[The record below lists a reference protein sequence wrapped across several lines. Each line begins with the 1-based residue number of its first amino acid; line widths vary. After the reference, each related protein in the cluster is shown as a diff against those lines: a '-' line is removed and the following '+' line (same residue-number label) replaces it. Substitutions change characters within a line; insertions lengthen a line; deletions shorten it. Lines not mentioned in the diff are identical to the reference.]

1 MAKSREAEIVDKEF
15 AASQKNKRMIEVYY
29 GNASSDTGSDRFL
42 NQCDSGANYYSV
54 FEKTENGTDRACR
67 WCAVTSE
74 KGRNTHHGR
83 NHLPAGSCGNVPVLY
98 QRLSKD
104 YSDSVSDTWFW
115 TDWFFG

>member
-54 FEKTENGTDRACR
+54 FEKTNLIYLKRKLINLKCNLLRQSGYT
-67 WCAVTSE
+67 TI
-74 KGRNTHHGR
+74 
-83 NHLPAGSCGNVPVLY
+83 L
-98 QRLSKD
+98 
-104 YSDSVSDTWFW
+104 
-115 TDWFFG
+115 